1 MVLTQLLNLIQ
12 QNGITPDQFFIM
24 YTIKEQLPFSKAL
37 FIKESHALLM
47 GGFTEEKNVN
57 DSIKITLLPKGV
69 KILDEA
75 ESLFKS
81 KKKGTP
87 AQILGQGYQQKIQEY
102 LELFPKIKLPSGKAA
117 RSDKK
122 NVETAFAWFMS
133 NYDYSWDIILKA
145 TESYVAEYELK
156 NYLYMQTSQYF
167 IRKQLSDKTW
177 GSELANRCSEIST
190 GSVINTEN
198 HFKDRVV

>member
-1 MVLTQLLNLIQ
+1 M
-12 QNGITPDQFFIM
+12 TPDQFFIL
-24 YTIKEQLPFSKAL
+24 YSIKEQLPFSKAL
-37 FIKESHALLM
+37 IIKESHALNM
-47 GGFTEEKNVN
+47 GAFIEEKNT
-57 DSIKITLLPKGV
+57 STGITITLLPKALKV
-69 KILDEA
+69 ISQAD
-75 ESLFKS
+75 SLFKTQ
-81 KKKGTP
+81 KKGTP
-87 AQILGQGYQQKIQEY
+87 AQILGEGYQQKIQEY

-122 NVETAFAWFMS
+122 NVETALAWFMS